1 MMNWPK
7 LLNWDRL
14 CETRKWALEPDR
26 SPWQIDYDRIVFS
39 SCFRRLQDKTQ
50 VFPLSG
56 SDYIRTRL
64 THSVEVS
71 TVARTLGTTAG
82 ATIIKRHKNE
92 SVDNNGK
99 VAKFGKL
106 FTAGDIG
113 ALVAAAALA
122 HDIGNPPFGHSG
134 EDAVRHWFDTTPRL
148 RKVRKKLGPA
158 QLADFSNWEGNAQG
172 FRILTRLQMY
182 KANGGMRL
190 THSTL
195 SAFLK
200 YPTQSTEALAQAG
213 HCPASRKKFGFFQ
226 SEGGLINKV
235 ASATG
240 LLKRRGVENTWCR
253 HPLAFL
259 MEAADDICYRIVD
272 LEDGFRLNRVSYADA
287 FNLLRAIATDV
298 KQSDLDL
305 RNDDLARIG
314 YLRAIAIRQ
323 LVLQVVEVFLDNE
336 EGLLNGKFDMPLSE
350 EIRCHKELNE
360 IKKTMRQNVY
370 NTRSVL
376 ETEAAGF
383 QIIPGLLDLFWSAVT
398 ADEMSS
404 IRRRSEKVLQLIPEE
419 FHGPVGPEAEKA
431 YERLLRISDYVTGMT
446 DSYALSIYRK
456 LNGIAL
462 PS

>member
-1 MMNWPK
+1 MKWSR

-14 CETRKWALEPDR
+14 GEERKWAIEPSR

-64 THSVEVS
+64 THSIEVS

-82 ATIIKRHKNE
+82 ATILQRHKGE
-92 SVDNNGK
+92 TVDNNGTP
-99 VAKFGKL
+99 AKLGEIVS
-106 FTAGDIG
+106 ASEIG
-113 ALVAAAALA
+113 ALVAASALA

-134 EDAVRHWFDTTPRL
+134 EDAVRHWFDTTRRLNAPR
-148 RKVRKKLGPA
+148 RKLSAA
-158 QLADFSNWEGNAQG
+158 QKSDFSNWEGNAQG

-182 KANGGMRL
+182 KDQGGMRL

-195 SAFLK
+195 AAFLK
-200 YPTQSTEALAQAG
+200 YPVQSTEVIASAG
-213 HCPASRKKFGFFQ
+213 KPKASRKKFGVFE
-226 SEGGLINKV
+226 SERELLEKV
-235 ASATG
+235 ASETG
-240 LLKRRGVENTWCR
+240 LLKRQGSQNSWCR

-272 LEDGFRLNRVSYADA
+272 LEDGFRLNRVSFAETSD
-287 FNLLRAIATDV
+287 LLRKIATRVDPS
-298 KQSDLDL
+298 KIEARSTNLE
-305 RNDDLARIG
+305 RIG

-323 LVLQVVEVFLDNE
+323 LVEQVVEVFLDNE
-336 EGLLNGKFDMPLSE
+336 DAMLSGKFDTPLTE
-350 EIRCHKELNE
+350 EIKNFAELEE
-360 IKKTMRQNVY
+360 IKQVMKRNVY
-370 NTRSVL
+370 NTPSVL

-383 QIIPGLLDLFWSAVT
+383 QIIPGLLDLFWSAVS
-398 ADEMSS
+398 AEEDSRN
-404 IRRRSEKVLQLIPEE
+404 RRRSEKVLQLIPKEYQ
-419 FHGPVGPEAEKA
+419 GPRGSSPDKV
-431 YERLLRISDYVTGMT
+431 YERLLRLTDYVTGMT
-446 DSYALSIYRK
+446 DSYALSTYRK